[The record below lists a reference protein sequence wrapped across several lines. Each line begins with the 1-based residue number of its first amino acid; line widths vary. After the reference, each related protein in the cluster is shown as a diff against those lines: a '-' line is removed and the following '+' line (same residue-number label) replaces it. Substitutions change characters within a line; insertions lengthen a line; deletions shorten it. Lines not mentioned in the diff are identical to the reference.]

1 MKEKIK
7 EIFKKIISN
16 DRWILILL
24 LVLELFLNIF
34 ITPNTYDD
42 EWFITQIT
50 DELNTE
56 TGEIIKHTIP
66 DFVKDRYTNWSS
78 RVIIEFVLCSVLK
91 TSKYLWILI
100 QSLMA
105 VLVCY
110 SLSKLFVKENKDK
123 NNFMLMAMVLIYP
136 YYTMHQTGWASTSIN
151 YLWPLATGL
160 FALIPIRKMWDGEK
174 IKWWQYPLY
183 TISLIFA
190 ANQEQA
196 GALLLGFYLVF
207 TTIMLFRKDKKVKC
221 YMFIQT
227 LLAILSIIFILTC
240 PGNSI
245 RQTEE
250 LYRFKGYEMLTFVEK
265 FVLGFT
271 ATFGDIISKQN
282 PIYVLLTS
290 LIVLYVFL
298 NYKEKL
304 YRVVAS
310 IPLISILLLG
320 PFIEL
325 LDGMFPYL
333 SVFKELV
340 TKHDILLTV
349 ENCNNIYNAF
359 PIIFAFGNFI
369 CIGMSLLLIF
379 KNLKNNV
386 PILIFLAGL
395 ASRIVIAFSPT
406 VFVSKTR
413 TMIFFDFSMI
423 AISYIIWEKLSLKI
437 ENEKQEKILNITN
450 TMIKF
455 SAIIQFINCAIYIY
469 SKQKM
474 Y

>member
-7 EIFKKIISN
+7 EISRKVVSN
-16 DRWILILL
+16 GRGVLILL
-24 LVLELFLNIF
+24 LVFELFLNIF

-42 EWFITQIT
+42 EWFINQIT
-50 DELNTE
+50 DELNQE

-66 DFVKDRYTNWSS
+66 DFIKDRYSNWSS

-105 VLVCY
+105 VLACY

-151 YLWPLATGL
+151 YLWPLAAGL

-183 TISLIFA
+183 TLSLIFA
-190 ANQEQA
+190 SNQEQA
-196 GALLLGFYLVF
+196 GALILGFYLVF
-207 TTIMLFRKDKKVKC
+207 TIVMLFRKEKKAKF
-221 YMFIQT
+221 YMFFQT
-227 LLAILSIIFILTC
+227 LLALISIIFILTC
-240 PGNSI
+240 PGNSV
-245 RQTEE
+245 RQAEE
-250 LYRFKGYEMLTFVEK
+250 LYRFKGYEMLSFVEK

-271 ATFGDIISKQN
+271 STFGNIISKQN
-282 PIYVLLTS
+282 PVYVLLTS

-304 YRVVAS
+304 YRVVVS
-310 IPLISILLLG
+310 IPLISVLLLG
-320 PFIEL
+320 PFMPM

-333 SVFKELV
+333 SVFEELV
-340 TKHDILLTV
+340 TKQDILLTV

-369 CIGMSLLLIF
+369 CIAMSILLIF
-379 KNLKNNV
+379 KNLKNNAA
-386 PILIFLAGL
+386 ILIFLAGL
-395 ASRIVIAFSPT
+395 ASRIIIAFSPT

-423 AISYIIWEKLSLKI
+423 AISYMIWEKLSSKI
-437 ENEKQEKILNITN
+437 ENEKQEKIMNIVN
-450 TMIKF
+450 TIIKF
-455 SAIIQFINCAIYIY
+455 SAVIQFINCAIYIY

>member
-1 MKEKIK
+1 MKEKINR
-7 EIFKKIISN
+7 IFKKIISN
-16 DRWILILL
+16 SRWILILL
-24 LVLELFLNIF
+24 FVLELFLNIF

-50 DELNTE
+50 DELNQE
-56 TGEIIKHTIP
+56 TGEIIEHNIP
-66 DFVKDRYTNWSS
+66 DFVKDRYTSWSS
-78 RVIIEFVLCSVLK
+78 RVIIEFVLCFSLK

-100 QSLMA
+100 QGLMA

-160 FALIPIRKMWDGEK
+160 FALIPIRKIWEGEK

-183 TISLIFA
+183 MMALIFA
-190 ANQEQA
+190 ANQEQS
-196 GALLLGFYLVF
+196 GALILGFYLVF
-207 TTIMLFRKDKKVKC
+207 TVLMLFRKDKKVRVF
-221 YMFIQT
+221 MFVQT
-227 LLAILSIIFILTC
+227 ILAILSIVFILTC

-245 RQTEE
+245 RQIEE
-250 LYRFKGYEMLTFVEK
+250 LYRFKGYEMLSFIEK
-265 FVLGFT
+265 FVLGIT
-271 ATFGDIISKQN
+271 STFGNIISKQN
-282 PIYVLLTS
+282 PSYILLTS

-304 YRVVAS
+304 YRIVAC
-310 IPLISILLLG
+310 IPLISVLLLG
-320 PFIEL
+320 PFMQV
-325 LDGMFPYL
+325 LDGIFPYL
-333 SVFKELV
+333 SVFEELV
-340 TKHDILLTV
+340 TKHDVLLTV
-349 ENCNNIYNAF
+349 ENCNNIYNTF

-369 CIGMSLLLIF
+369 CIVMSLLLIF

-386 PILIFLAGL
+386 AILIFLAGL

-423 AISYIIWEKLSLKI
+423 AISYIIWEKLSDKI
-437 ENEKQEKILNITN
+437 ENEKQEKIMNVTN
-450 TMIKF
+450 TIIKF
-455 SAIIQFINCAIYIY
+455 SAVIQFINCAIYIY

>member
-16 DRWILILL
+16 GRGVLILL
-24 LVLELFLNIF
+24 FALEIFLNIF

-50 DELNTE
+50 DELNEE
-56 TGEIIKHTIP
+56 TGEIIEHTIP
-66 DFVKDRYTNWSS
+66 DFVKDRYSNWSS

-105 VLVCY
+105 VLACY
-110 SLSKLFVKENKDK
+110 SLSKLFVKENKEK
-123 NNFMLMAMVLIYP
+123 NNYMLMAMVLIYP

-160 FALIPIRKMWDGEK
+160 FALIPIRKIWEGEK

-183 TISLIFA
+183 TISLIFSS
-190 ANQEQA
+190 NQEQA
-196 GALLLGFYLVF
+196 GALLLGFYLAF
-207 TTIMLFRKDKKVKC
+207 TIIMLFRKDKKAKI

-227 LLAILSIIFILTC
+227 ILAIASIAFILTC
-240 PGNSI
+240 PGNGI
-245 RQTEE
+245 RQEEE
-250 LYRFKGYEMLTFVEK
+250 LYRFKGYEMLSFIEK

-271 ATFGDIISKQN
+271 ATFGSIISKPN
-282 PIYVLLTS
+282 APYILLTS
-290 LIVLYVFL
+290 LMAIYVFL

-304 YRVVAS
+304 YKIIAIIPIAS
-310 IPLISILLLG
+310 ILILG
-320 PFIEL
+320 PLMPFL
-325 LDGMFPYL
+325 NGVFPYL
-333 SVFKELV
+333 NVFKELV
-340 TKHDILLTV
+340 TKQNILLTV

-359 PIIFAFGNFI
+359 PVIFAFGNFI
-369 CIGMSLLLIF
+369 CIGLTILLIF

-386 PILIFLAGL
+386 AILIFLAGL

-413 TMIFFDFSMI
+413 TMIFFDFAMI
-423 AISYIIWEKLSLKI
+423 AISYIIWEKLSKEI
-437 ENEKQEKILNITN
+437 EEEKQEKIMNIVN
-450 TMIKF
+450 TAIKF
-455 SAIIQFINCAIYIY
+455 SAVIQFINCAIYIY

>member
-16 DRWILILL
+16 GRWILILL
-24 LVLELFLNIF
+24 FVLELFLNIF

-50 DELNTE
+50 DELNEE
-56 TGEIIKHTIP
+56 TGEIIEHTIP
-66 DFVKDRYTNWSS
+66 DFVIDRYSNWSS
-78 RVIIEFVLCSVLK
+78 RVIIEFVLCFSLK
-91 TSKYLWILI
+91 TSKYLWILV

-110 SLSKLFVKENKDK
+110 SLSKIFVKENKDK

-151 YLWPLATGL
+151 YLWPLAMGL
-160 FALIPIRKMWDGEK
+160 FALIPIRKIWNGEK

-183 TISLIFA
+183 MIALIFA

-196 GALLLGFYLVF
+196 GALLLGFYLAF
-207 TTIMLFRKDKKVKC
+207 TIIMLFRKDKKAKVF
-221 YMFIQT
+221 MSVQT
-227 LLAILSIIFILTC
+227 ILAILSMVFILTC
-240 PGNSI
+240 PGNAI

-250 LYRFKGYEMLTFVEK
+250 LYRFKGYEMLSFIEK

-271 ATFGDIISKQN
+271 STFGNIISKQN
-282 PIYVLLTS
+282 PAYVLLTS
-290 LIVLYVFL
+290 LITLYVFL

-304 YRVVAS
+304 YRVVAI
-310 IPLISILLLG
+310 IPLLSVLLLG
-320 PFIEL
+320 PFLPI

-333 SVFKELV
+333 SVFEELV
-340 TKHDILLTV
+340 TKHDVLLTV

-386 PILIFLAGL
+386 AILIFLAGL

-406 VFVSKTR
+406 VFVSRTR

-423 AISYIIWEKLSLKI
+423 AISYIIWEKISSKI
-437 ENEKQEKILNITN
+437 ENEKQEKIMNIAN
-450 TMIKF
+450 TVIKF
-455 SAIIQFINCAIYIY
+455 AGVIQFINCVIYIY